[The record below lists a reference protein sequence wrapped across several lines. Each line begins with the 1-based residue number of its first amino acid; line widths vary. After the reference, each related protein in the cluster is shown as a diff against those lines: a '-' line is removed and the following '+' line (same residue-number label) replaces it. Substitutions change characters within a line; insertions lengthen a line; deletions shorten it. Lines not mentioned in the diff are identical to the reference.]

1 MATDLLNPLRDYLI
15 SVGIVRK
22 PSVAGVGAPLAWVPP
37 LWVEPRNGVPAPGE
51 SIGGP
56 PVETGLLVV
65 VGVFESTGIAP
76 DRHEGFIRDQ
86 HVDFR
91 LRSKTAVAA
100 LEPKELIRQHLNDR
114 RSWDMAGLHVEESLM
129 FRDWQ
134 RLGSDDQSFD
144 WVAEFSFTL
153 WGPPAVPETF

>member
-15 SVGIVRK
+15 AQNIVRK
-22 PSVAGVGAPLAWVPP
+22 PSVAPPGGDPNRPP

-56 PVETGLLVV
+56 PVETGPLVV
-65 VGVFESTGIAP
+65 VGIFESTGIAP

-100 LEPKELIRQHLNDR
+100 LEPKELIRRHLNDR
-114 RSWDMAGLHVEESLM
+114 RSWEMAGLHVEESLM

>member
-1 MATDLLNPLRDYLI
+1 VATDLLNPLRDYL
-15 SVGIVRK
+15 VGQGIVRK
-22 PSVAGVGAPLAWVPP
+22 PATPAPGGNPDLPP
-37 LWVEPRNGVPAPGE
+37 LWLEPRNGVPAPGE
-51 SIGGP
+51 SPNTNAIEVGP
-56 PVETGLLVV
+56 RVV
-65 VGVFESTGIAP
+65 VGAFESTGIAP
-76 DRHEGFIRDQ
+76 DRHEGFVRDQ

-91 LRSKTAVAA
+91 VRAKFAPDA
-100 LEPKELIRQHLNDR
+100 LAIKEQIRQYLNDR

-144 WVAEFSFTL
+144 WTAEFSFTL